1 MQNYRRFENSGM
13 RALKGM
19 TAKQLWHFL
28 VEHHGSAFE
37 DKQMCFDDLL
47 KLYEL
52 NFEKMLK
59 VNKRILIEDNK
70 REQ

>member
-1 MQNYRRFENSGM
+1 MQQYRKYEDYRM
-13 RALKGM
+13 KALKGM

-47 KLYEL
+47 KMYEL
-52 NFEKMLK
+52 NFEKMLE
-59 VNKRILIEDNK
+59 VNKRILIGDG
-70 REQ
+70 

>member
-1 MQNYRRFENSGM
+1 MGNYNSYENSRM
-13 RALKGM
+13 KALKGM

-28 VEHHGSAFE
+28 VEHKGSAFE

-52 NFEKMLK
+52 NFEKMLE
-59 VNKRILIEDNK
+59 VNKRILIDD
-70 REQ
+70 RR